1 MFAMRLHYE
10 NISRKTL
17 MIIVSLY
24 IQINKKRCIGI
35 VSGLVSYFLVNLAFL
50 MILIMFI
57 WSSFVFNP
65 YISGLSTG
73 GNTITD
79 TPRALL
85 MFGDTLSNL
94 WAIKAMIQMN
104 WKNKKTPD
112 VFHMF
117 VELCLLHLGAYSSYK
132 STISGCMCMLLW

>member
-1 MFAMRLHYE
+1 
-10 NISRKTL
+10 

-35 VSGLVSYFLVNLAFL
+35 VSGLVSYFLVNLALL

-104 WKNKKTPD
+104 WKNKKTTRCVPH
-112 VFHMF
+112 VCRA
-117 VELCLLHLGAYSSYK
+117 LPLA
-132 STISGCMCMLLW
+132 SGCLFFIQVNNIWMYVYVTMITGPAWTNMILNIYM